1 MLSHDQNV
9 TDEGLV
15 AEGASGQSSLECLRG
30 KHLVSPI
37 REHLLQDRPN
47 RDSSEVLKFQ
57 QLKLLILIAVLFHMY
72 NFCITVISIKLNVM
86 KIMFV
91 LAPTVYFLK
100 MRHKH
105 VLVSLIL
112 HLRISMYY
120 IFIICSLPERESPA
134 RPTQC
139 WNCHPPPTHT
149 ALLNFVGI
157 NKICKSDQKHRYYS
171 DKLLVSFLC

>member
-9 TDEGLV
+9 SDEGLV

-37 REHLLQDRPN
+37 REHLLQDRTN
-47 RDSSEVLKFQ
+47 RGSSEVLKYQ
-57 QLKLLILIAVLFHMY
+57 QLKLIAVLYYMY
-72 NFCITVISIKLNVM
+72 SFYIIVISIKLNVM
-86 KIMFV
+86 KIMIV

-105 VLVSLIL
+105 VLLSLIL

-120 IFIICSLPERESPA
+120 IFIICSLPERESPE
-134 RPTQC
+134 RPSQC

-149 ALLNFVGI
+149 ALLNFVEI

-171 DKLLVSFLC
+171 YKLLVSFLC